1 MGSEGIRV
9 FFFVCVF
16 LYIYIYTYGLMAAE
30 MSGFETP
37 GGARRWLESHKNG
50 ERAMKHVAM

>member
-16 LYIYIYTYGLMAAE
+16 SIYIHIWIDGAE

-50 ERAMKHVAM
+50 ERAVKHVAM

>member
-1 MGSEGIRV
+1 M
-9 FFFVCVF
+9 CF
-16 LYIYIYTYGLMAAE
+16 LYIYITYTYIIYIYIWIDGAE

-50 ERAMKHVAM
+50 ERAVKHVAM